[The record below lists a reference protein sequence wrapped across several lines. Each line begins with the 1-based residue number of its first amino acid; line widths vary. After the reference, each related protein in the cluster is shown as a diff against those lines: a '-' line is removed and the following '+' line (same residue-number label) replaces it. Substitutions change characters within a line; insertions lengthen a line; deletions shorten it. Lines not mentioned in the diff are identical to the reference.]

1 MPRAQLVAWNKL
13 KITVHTT
20 ETENYLYTNNFD
32 IEGGNF
38 SNAGTIATRIKS
50 ILKEIGLPN
59 EVVRK
64 SAIVCYESE
73 INVVSYARKGIIT
86 LTVTPKTVEIEVI
99 DEGPGI
105 PDVEL
110 AREQG
115 YSTASQQIREMGF
128 GAGMGLYNINCYSD
142 KFDISSEVNKGT
154 FLKIIINI
162 P

>member
-1 MPRAQLVAWNKL
+1 MVVWNKL
-13 KITVHTT
+13 KITVHIT

-59 EVVRK
+59 DVVRK

-105 PDVEL
+105 PDIEL
-110 AREQG
+110 AMKQG
-115 YSTASQQIREMGF
+115 YSTASQQVREMGF
-128 GAGMGLYNINCYSD
+128 GAGMGLYNIQCYSN
-142 KFDISSEVNKGT
+142 KFNISSEVNKGT
-154 FLKIIINI
+154 FLKIIVNI

>member
-1 MPRAQLVAWNKL
+1 MVVWNKL
-13 KITVHTT
+13 KITVHIT

-59 EVVRK
+59 NVVRK

-105 PDVEL
+105 PDIEL
-110 AREQG
+110 AMKQG
-115 YSTASQQIREMGF
+115 YSTASQQVREMGF
-128 GAGMGLYNINCYSD
+128 GAGMGLYNIQCYSN
-142 KFDISSEVNKGT
+142 KFNISSEVNKGT
-154 FLKIIINI
+154 FLKIIVNI

>member
-1 MPRAQLVAWNKL
+1 MVAWNKL

>member
-1 MPRAQLVAWNKL
+1 LVAWNKL

-73 INVVSYARKGIIT
+73 INVVSYARKGIMT

>member
-1 MPRAQLVAWNKL
+1 MVAWNKL
-13 KITVHTT
+13 KITVHTA
-20 ETENYLYTNNFD
+20 ETENYLYTNSFD

-38 SNAGTIATRIKS
+38 SKAGTIATRIKS
-50 ILKEIGLPN
+50 ILKERGLPN
-59 EVVRK
+59 DVVRK

-73 INVVSYARKGIIT
+73 INVVSYARKGIVT
-86 LTVTPKTVEIEVI
+86 LTVTAKTVEIEVI

-105 PDVEL
+105 ADVEL
-110 AREQG
+110 ARKQG
-115 YSTASQQIREMGF
+115 YSTANQQIREMGF
-128 GAGMGLYNINCYSD
+128 GAGMGLYNISCYSD